1 MSTIK
6 VDAIATRTGS
16 GNITVSNNIAGAG
29 TISGTNISASGTLA
43 VTGAATLSSTAA
55 ITGNVTLNSGLVLT
69 SDSNAAKIQASGN
82 DIIFR
87 GASDNEKARIK
98 NTNAIVDAGGFTG
111 DVGVSYGSLHS
122 GAIGDSNVPYNSWGT
137 PNNVYYRWVLPY
149 AGTYKLMASMRI
161 RLWGVHGML
170 LSRLYNNTT
179 STVIADINSGAST
192 RMNLEN
198 RGGGTAETL
207 NIQIAQE
214 WYITTAADNQDI
226 HHQLFTDNNSTNSS
240 VQSDTNGYNVHHWQR
255 IG

>member
-1 MSTIK
+1 MASTIK
-6 VDAIATRTGS
+6 VDTIETVNGS
-16 GNITVSNNIAGAG
+16 GNVSLGSGHNLVVPGNQTVGG
-29 TISGTNISASGTLA
+29 TFG

-55 ITGNVTLNSGLVLT
+55 ITGDVTLNSGLVLS
-69 SDSNAAKIQASGN
+69 SDSNDAKIEASSN
-82 DIIFR
+82 DIVFR
-87 GASDNEKARIK
+87 GASNAEKMRIK
-98 NTNAIVDAGGFTG
+98 NTNKIVDAGAFTG
-111 DVGVSYGSLHS
+111 DAGNAYSSLGS

-149 AGTYKLMASMRI
+149 AGTYKLTASMRI

-179 STVIADINSGAST
+179 STVLTDINSQPTT

-207 NIQIAQE
+207 NIQISQE
-214 WYITTAADNQDI
+214 WYIATTADNQDI

-240 VQSDTNGYNVHHWQR
+240 VQSDTNGRNVHQWMR